1 MRTEAN
7 VQLWRKN
14 SRSPDHDAPP
24 INEALKPFKAT
35 VPLLAGSVRTFVF
48 PAGFKAKHPQ
58 DYAKFVSAYRQTL
71 NDPAFQAW
79 LKTNQMDGDWVGDE
93 RTTQIIRANFEALK
107 KYKDL
112 IKKG

>member
-35 VPLLAGSVRTFVF
+35 VPLLSGSVRTFVF
-48 PAGFKAKHPQ
+48 PAAFKARRPQ
-58 DYAKFVSAYRQTL
+58 DYARFVSACRQTL
-71 NDPAFQAW
+71 DDPAFKAW
-79 LKTNQMDGDWVGDE
+79 LKTNRMDGDWVGED
-93 RTTQIIRANFEALK
+93 RTTQTIRANFEALK
-107 KYKDL
+107 TYRGL